1 MLKLVKKQMIRNTV
15 NRERILDNWKK
26 WMQIKNE
33 LMSLRKI

>member
-1 MLKLVKKQMIRNTV
+1 MLKLVKKQMIRDTV

-26 WMQIKNE
+26 WMQTKNE